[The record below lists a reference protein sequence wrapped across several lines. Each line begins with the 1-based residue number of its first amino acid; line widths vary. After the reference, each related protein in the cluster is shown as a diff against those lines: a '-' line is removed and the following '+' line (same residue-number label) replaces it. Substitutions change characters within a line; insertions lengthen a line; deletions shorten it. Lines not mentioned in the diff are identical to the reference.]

1 MLDSA
6 HHLDRQMEKRNFMDK
21 IKPIIA
27 ALHGVSLENF
37 DEKSDIPQQTNGFDC
52 GVFTL

>member
-6 HHLDRQMEKRNFMDK
+6 QKRKFVDK

-27 ALHGVSLENF
+27 ALHGVFLENF
-37 DEKSDIPQQTNGFDC
+37 DEKSAIPQ
-52 GVFTL
+52 